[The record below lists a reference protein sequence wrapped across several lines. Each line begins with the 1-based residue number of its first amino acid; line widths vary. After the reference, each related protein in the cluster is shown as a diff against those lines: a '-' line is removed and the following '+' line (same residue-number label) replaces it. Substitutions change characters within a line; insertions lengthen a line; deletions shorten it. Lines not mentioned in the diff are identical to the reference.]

1 MTIQSKRFLV
11 TSFLLSILITSVT
24 SANAHS
30 RLISSDPS
38 AGQILDQISQ
48 VMTLTFNEDLI
59 EIEGEQVNTLQLN
72 YVDSG
77 EDSALE
83 VNISGPDIVG
93 SVPAGT
99 YPAGKYELSY
109 RVVSADG
116 HPISGVIPFST
127 SEVTAISQPEPI
139 AVTSEAPISD
149 SPSEENIA
157 SGRGAQ
163 LFYLVTMVIAAGI
176 FLLRQNKRRKEE

>member
-59 EIEGEQVNTLQLN
+59 EIEGEQVNSLQLN
-72 YVDSG
+72 FLDSG

-83 VNISGPDIVG
+83 VSVSGPDIVG
-93 SVPAGT
+93 SVPAGN

-116 HPISGVIPFST
+116 RPISGVIPFST
-127 SEVTAISQPEPI
+127 SELTTFSQPEPTVI
-139 AVTSEAPISD
+139 TSQAPISN
-149 SPSEENIA
+149 SPSEEIVA
-157 SGRGAQ
+157 TGRDVQ
-163 LFYLVTMVIAAGI
+163 LLYLVTAFIAGGI
-176 FLLRQNKRRKEE
+176 FLLRQSKRRKEK

>member
-11 TSFLLSILITSVT
+11 VSFLLSILITSLST
-24 SANAHS
+24 ANAHS
-30 RLISSDPS
+30 RLMSSDPS
-38 AGQILDQISQ
+38 SGQILDQISQ

-149 SPSEENIA
+149 SPSEENVVT
-157 SGRGAQ
+157 GRSAQ
-163 LFYLVTMVIAAGI
+163 LLYLVTMVIAGGI
-176 FLLRQNKRRKEE
+176 FLLRQNKRRKE